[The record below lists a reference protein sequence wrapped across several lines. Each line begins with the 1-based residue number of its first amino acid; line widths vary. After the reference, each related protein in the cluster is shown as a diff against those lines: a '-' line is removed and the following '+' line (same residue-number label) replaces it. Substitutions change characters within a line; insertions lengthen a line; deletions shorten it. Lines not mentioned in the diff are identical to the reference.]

1 MDEQSRP
8 SSLHTMGQQQDRRS
22 WAEPC
27 MDVVARD
34 QHASLKGLAMVY
46 EPRYRRFFQA
56 RFQPKAP

>member
-8 SSLHTMGQQQDRRS
+8 SSLHTMGQQQHRRS

-34 QHASLKGLAMVY
+34 HHASLKGLAMVY